1 MDEITLKH
9 QQKVILTFLRD
20 YPFDRVGDYLE
31 GATRLQIA
39 RGTGIERAT
48 ICRRVAELRE
58 RGLLHVHHEG
68 LDPITN
74 TKAEFL
80 AL

>member
-1 MDEITLKH
+1 MDQTTLKR
-9 QQKVILTFLRD
+9 QQKVILTFLR
-20 YPFDRVGDYLE
+20 DYLE

-68 LDPITN
+68 LDPLTN

>member
-1 MDEITLKH
+1 MDPIRINR
-9 QQKVILTFLRD
+9 QQKAIVDFLRSHKK
-20 YPFDRVGDYLE
+20 

-39 RGTGIERAT
+39 KSVFIERAT

-58 RGLLHVHHEG
+58 AGIIHVDHVD
-68 LDPITN
+68 LDPLTN

>member
-1 MDEITLKH
+1 MDQKTLKR
-9 QQKVILTFLRD
+9 QQRIILAFLQ
-20 YPFDRVGDYLE
+20 DYLE

-48 ICRRVAELRE
+48 ICRRVAELRGA
-58 RGLLHVHHEG
+58 GLLHVHHEG
-68 LDPITN
+68 LDPLTN

>member
-1 MDEITLKH
+1 MDQVIINH
-9 QQKVILTFLRD
+9 QQKVIVDFLRSKKK
-20 YPFDRVGDYLE
+20 

-39 RGTGIERAT
+39 KCVLIERAT
-48 ICRRVAELRE
+48 ICRRVAELRDM
-58 RGLLHVHHEG
+58 GIVHIHHEG
-68 LDPITN
+68 LDPLTN